1 MELVATKFEID
12 VEGDYRAEIDK
23 LLLVPFNSYYGSLFM
38 DVSKDKPMKVKIYKQ
53 DNLPVIHLQNS
64 RILLINRAVKELM
77 RFKKEFFDELNNSS
91 NIILDVSSQINKYLD
106 IDNNQDPEQIGGSP
120 YRIVT
125 EDSYIIIP
133 KDSNSRDVLVLS
145 TKRTIIDISNLM

>member
-1 MELVATKFEID
+1 MEIVATKFEID

-23 LLLVPFNSYYGSLFM
+23 LLLVPYNSYYGSLFM

-64 RILLINRAVKELM
+64 RIVLINRAVKELL
-77 RFKKEFFDELNNSS
+77 RFKKELFDELNNSS
-91 NIILDVSSQINKYLD
+91 NVILDISSQINKYLD
-106 IDNNQDPEQIGGSP
+106 IDTNQDPEKIGGSP

-125 EDSYIIIP
+125 EDSYLIIP

-145 TKRTIIDISNLM
+145 TKRTVIDISK